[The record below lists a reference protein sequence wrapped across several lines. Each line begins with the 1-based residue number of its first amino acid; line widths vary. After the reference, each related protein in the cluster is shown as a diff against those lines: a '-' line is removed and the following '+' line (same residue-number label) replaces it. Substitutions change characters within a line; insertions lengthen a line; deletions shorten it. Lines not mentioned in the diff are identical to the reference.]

1 MDPLLIA
8 GVGIFGAIALTLAVA
23 QDYMLE
29 RRRLRATVRAM
40 DAGDYAG
47 DVVAN
52 LRQQQL
58 SSGAVGR
65 VLVPGLRRLGRI
77 ARRFTPL
84 EIYDRLEQ
92 ELVYAGNPP
101 GWDTERVLALKL
113 FLPVVLVPLILI
125 FGPALGYPFVFV
137 VVAAFLFGAVSYYGP
152 EWVVRAR
159 SGRRQHAMQLALPDS
174 LDLLSITVEAGLSFD
189 AALARVARNIR
200 GPLGEEM
207 FRVVQE
213 MQLGKGRGDALR
225 DLAERSTVEDLRS
238 FVLAMVQADVFG
250 IPVARVLQVQAREM
264 RIRRRQRAEEQAQKL
279 PVKIVF
285 PVVLCIFPSIFVVLL
300 GPAAIQ
306 IYDAILR

>member
-1 MDPLLIA
+1 VDPLLIA
-8 GVGIFGAIALTLAVA
+8 GVGIFGALGLTIAVV
-23 QDYMLE
+23 QDYVLE
-29 RRRLRATVRAM
+29 RRRFRATFDAM
-40 DAGDYAG
+40 DAAETDGRF
-47 DVVAN
+47 AN
-52 LRQQQL
+52 VRQQQL
-58 SSGAVGR
+58 STSALGR
-65 VLVPGLRRLGRI
+65 VVVPGLRRMGRF

-84 EIYDRLEQ
+84 EVYDRLDQ

-101 GWDTERVLALKL
+101 GWDTERVLAFKL
-113 FLPVVLVPLILI
+113 FLPVVLVPLMLVL
-125 FGPALGYPFVFV
+125 GPIIELPFVFT
-137 VVAAFLFGAVSYYGP
+137 VAAALLFGAVGYYGP
-152 EWVVRAR
+152 EWLVRSR
-159 SGRRQHAMQLALPDS
+159 SGSRQHAIQLTLPDS

-200 GPLGEEM
+200 GPLGEEL

-213 MQLGKGRGDALR
+213 MQLGKARSEALR
-225 DLAERSTVEDLRS
+225 DLGSRSTVDDLRS

-250 IPVARVLQVQAREM
+250 IPIARVLKVQAREM

-306 IYDAILR
+306 IYDAIIR